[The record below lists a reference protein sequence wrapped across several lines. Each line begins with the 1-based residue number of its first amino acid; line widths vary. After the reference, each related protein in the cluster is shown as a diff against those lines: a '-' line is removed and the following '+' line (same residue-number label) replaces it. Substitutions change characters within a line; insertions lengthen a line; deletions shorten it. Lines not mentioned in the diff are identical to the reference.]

1 MAAPRGT
8 RPPNAGK
15 GRPKGSLNKATSDV
29 RACVAGIAQSLAPEV
44 EGWIRKAAK
53 KNPLGAAHLLA
64 QLLEYH
70 IPKLS
75 RAELTGDGGKPIE
88 VTVVRYSNTEP
99 VGPAS
104 VPAKALG
111 SP

>member
-1 MAAPRGT
+1 MGAPRGT

-15 GRPKGSLNKATSDV
+15 GRPKGTPNKATADV
-29 RACVAGIAQSLAPEV
+29 RACVAAIAQNLAPEM
-44 EGWIRKAAK
+44 EGWIRKGAR

-88 VTVVRYSNTEP
+88 VSIVRYSP
-99 VGPAS
+99 PQSVGPS
-104 VPAKALG
+104 SIPAQDVDRA
-111 SP
+111 